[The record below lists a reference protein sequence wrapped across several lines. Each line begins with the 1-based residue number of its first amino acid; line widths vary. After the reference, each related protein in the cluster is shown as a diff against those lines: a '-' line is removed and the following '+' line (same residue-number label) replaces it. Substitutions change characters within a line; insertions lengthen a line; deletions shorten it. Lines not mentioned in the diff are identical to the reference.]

1 VPLLARGRTI
11 GAVTLVRSDG
21 GDRYSEDDLLLAVEL
36 ARRSAIAVDNSL
48 LFAET
53 QLQADA
59 GRALDHVAEAVVLV
73 DETGVARYWNPMAER
88 LTGLRAEQVIGSPVE
103 VVIPTWAE
111 LIGQATLAE
120 RGSPSA
126 PVVVPL
132 SSPEGHRWCEL
143 RVVSFDQGF
152 VYTFR
157 DVTADRELER
167 MRSDFVATTS
177 HELRTPLAA
186 IYGAI
191 RTVRR
196 SDISLPDDQR
206 EVFLDMIEHE
216 AEHLRTICDQLLTAG
231 RLDAGDLSASLEPV
245 DVVSLVRRVVATA
258 EVGVARA
265 TVLRF
270 AADHES
276 LYALA
281 DEDMLRQVLANLVD
295 NAVKYSPDGGE
306 IQIRACASDRRIE
319 IAVEDGGI
327 GIPHDAQ
334 ARIFEKFFRVDAN
347 LNRGV
352 GGAGLGL
359 YIARELT
366 EQMDGRLTLRSVEGR
381 GSIFEVELPAAGPE

>member
-1 VPLLARGRTI
+1 
-11 GAVTLVRSDG
+11 
-21 GDRYSEDDLLLAVEL
+21 
-36 ARRSAIAVDNSL
+36 
-48 LFAET
+48 
-53 QLQADA
+53 
-59 GRALDHVAEAVVLV
+59 
-73 DETGVARYWNPMAER
+73 
-88 LTGLRAEQVIGSPVE
+88 
-103 VVIPTWAE
+103 
-111 LIGQATLAE
+111 
-120 RGSPSA
+120 
-126 PVVVPL
+126 
-132 SSPEGHRWCEL
+132 
-143 RVVSFDQGF
+143 VVSFDQGF

-265 TVLRF
+265 TVLRL